1 MANEGSLTLTNEGSL
16 GRDFAGETRVGA
28 AMANEGALG
37 REEPRDLEETRD
49 GEAVDLS
56 CVALGT
62 MVVDISE
69 CQ

>member
-1 MANEGSLTLTNEGSL
+1 MANEGSLGID
-16 GRDFAGETRVGA
+16 RETRVGA
-28 AMANEGALG
+28 AMANEGSLG
-37 REEPRDLEETRD
+37 REEPSNWEETRD
-49 GEAVDLS
+49 GVAVDLS

>member
-1 MANEGSLTLTNEGSL
+1 MANEGSL

-28 AMANEGALG
+28 AMANEGSLG
-37 REEPRDLEETRD
+37 REEPRDWEETRD
-49 GEAVDLS
+49 GEAVDVT

>member
-1 MANEGSLTLTNEGSL
+1 MANEGSLTLTSEGSL

-28 AMANEGALG
+28 AMANEGSLG
-37 REEPRDLEETRD
+37 REEPRD
-49 GEAVDLS
+49 GEAVDVS

>member
-1 MANEGSLTLTNEGSL
+1 MANEGSL
-16 GRDFAGETRVGA
+16 GETRVGA
-28 AMANEGALG
+28 AMANEGSLG
-37 REEPRDLEETRD
+37 REEPRDWDETRD
-49 GEAVDLS
+49 GEAVDVS